1 MPELPEVETVR
12 QTLKQ
17 FIIGKTI
24 NNVVVHYDKMITP
37 KDGDVFKTKLKGQTL
52 QDIGRLGKYLLFK
65 FDQVVLIVHLRM
77 EGKFYLKDTQQ
88 PKTKHDHITYVFDD
102 GTTLVYNDVR
112 KFGTHEL
119 KTYDDLYTTNPL
131 MKLGFEPTDERL
143 TVSYL
148 KNKLKST
155 RHIKPVLLDQ
165 TIILG
170 LGNIYVDEVLFCAK
184 IRPTKRAFR
193 ITKKEC
199 ERLITCSQAV
209 IKKAIALGGTTI
221 RSYTDSLGVT
231 GRFQNELMV
240 HMQED
245 KLCKHCGTPI
255 KKIKVAGRGTYF
267 CPTCQNA

>member
-12 QTLKQ
+12 RTLKQ

-24 NNVVVHYDKMITP
+24 KTVKVHYQKMITP
-37 KDGDVFKTKLKGQTL
+37 KDVDIYRKTLESQTL
-52 QDIGRLGKYLLFK
+52 QDIDRLGKYLLFK
-65 FDQVVLIVHLRM
+65 FDHTVLIVHLRM
-77 EGKFYLKDTQQ
+77 EGKFYLKDISQ
-88 PKTKHDHITYVFDD
+88 PKDKHDHITYVFDD
-102 GTTLVYNDVR
+102 DTTLVYNDVR

-119 KTYDDLYTTNPL
+119 KTYDTLYNTNPL

-155 RHIKPVLLDQ
+155 RHIKPALLDQ

-199 ERLITCSQAV
+199 ERLITCSQSV
-209 IKKAIALGGTTI
+209 IKKAVALGGTTI

-240 HMQED
+240 HMQEH
-245 KLCKHCGTPI
+245 KPCKHCGSPI

-267 CPTCQNA
+267 CPTCQNT

>member
-24 NNVVVHYDKMITP
+24 KVVNVHYEKMITP
-37 KDGDVFKTKLKGQTL
+37 KDVSVFKTQLLGQTL
-52 QDIGRLGKYLLFK
+52 QDIDRLGKYLLFK
-65 FDQVVLIVHLRM
+65 FDDIVLVVHLRM
-77 EGKFYLKDTQQ
+77 EGKFYLKNISS
-88 PKTKHDHITYVFDD
+88 PKDKHDHITYVFDD
-102 GTTLVYNDVR
+102 DTTLVYNDVR

-119 KTYDDLYTTNPL
+119 KKPNTLYTTNPL
-131 MKLGFEPTDERL
+131 LKLGYEPTDDRL

-148 KNKLKST
+148 KNKLKTT
-155 RHIKPVLLDQ
+155 RYIKPALLDQ

-184 IRPTKRAFR
+184 IRPTKRAFK

-199 ERLITCSQAV
+199 AQLIRCSQSV

-240 HMQED
+240 HMQEH
-245 KLCKHCGTPI
+245 KPCKQCGTPI
-255 KKIKVAGRGTYF
+255 KKIKVAGRGTYY
-267 CPTCQNA
+267 CPTCQKA